1 MTSVPI
7 NFAAALALCILGAAL
22 FVTLASTLRRRQ
34 RDWTDLIA
42 GLQPMDSESVGLV
55 AQDFLQPRRGQI
67 AMEPQEMWQLVGGA
81 EGLNK
86 MLVNAEIML
95 ALAAWA
101 ERWNFEEGVI
111 VSERMRREAIDLRH
125 AVRQVKLAMIP
136 IGLLKK
142 FRFALPFHVQEA
154 ASAYYL
160 MRQRLLLLYE
170 TSHAGLYPALAA
182 SL

>member
-1 MTSVPI
+1 MTSVPV

-22 FVTLASTLRRRQ
+22 FLALASALRRRQ

-42 GLQPMDSESVGLV
+42 DLQPMDAEGVGVV

-86 MLVNAEIML
+86 MLQNAETML

-111 VSERMRREAIDLRH
+111 VTERMRREAVTLRRS
-125 AVRQVKLAMIP
+125 VRRVKLAMIP
-136 IGLLKK
+136 LGIMKR

-154 ASAYYL
+154 ASAYHL